1 MLHDFRSDTVT
12 IPTPAMRAAIAAAP
26 VGDDVFG
33 DDPSVNAL
41 QLRVAELLGKD
52 AALFVPSGTMA
63 NQVAIRTHTEPG
75 DEIIAESTSH
85 IFLYEG
91 GGFAALSGVSLHQV
105 EGTRGLLDAA
115 SVDAAVRPPGGL
127 SHFPVSKLI
136 CVENTANR
144 GGGTVYPLDTLSE
157 LRGVADT
164 HGLRMH
170 LDGARLM
177 NASVAQGQSPATLC
191 EAFDSVSLCLSKGLG
206 APVGSLLVGSRAFI
220 ERAHRFRKM
229 FGGGM
234 RQAGVLAAAG
244 LHALDHHVDRM
255 AVDHERARTLAVE
268 LESLDGVDVDLESV
282 QTNMAYVDFAGTGRD
297 ATHWV
302 TVLERAGVLA
312 HATGAT
318 TVRFVTH
325 LQVGDEGVEE
335 AIEAVR
341 RGI

>member
-1 MLHDFRSDTVT
+1 M
-12 IPTPAMRAAIAAAP
+12 
-26 VGDDVFG
+26 
-33 DDPSVNAL
+33 
-41 QLRVAELLGKD
+41 
-52 AALFVPSGTMA
+52 
-63 NQVAIRTHTEPG
+63 
-75 DEIIAESTSH
+75 
-85 IFLYEG
+85 
-91 GGFAALSGVSLHQV
+91 
-105 EGTRGLLDAA
+105 
-115 SVDAAVRPPGGL
+115 
-127 SHFPVSKLI
+127 
-136 CVENTANR
+136 
-144 GGGTVYPLDTLSE
+144 
-157 LRGVADT
+157 
-164 HGLRMH
+164 
-170 LDGARLM
+170 
-177 NASVAQGQSPATLC
+177 
-191 EAFDSVSLCLSKGLG
+191 
-206 APVGSLLVGSRAFI
+206 LVGSRAFI

-302 TVLERAGVLA
+302 AVLEQAGVLA